1 LENISIAL
9 DSAEEEQALRNISA
23 KSSRLDK
30 QDAWGP
36 SPARDFRARR
46 SMPCLN
52 RDLSRGIVNAVRTRH
67 QGLDQLG
74 NTLVSKHSRREIDM
88 NTNIELQRDVLD
100 ELLYEPSVD
109 PAEIGITAKDG
120 IVTLSGKV
128 NSYAEKWS
136 AVRAAERVGRVRA
149 VVDEITVELPSKYQR
164 TDEDIAHAVLN
175 TLKWDVLVP
184 EERIKIHVENG
195 WIILKGTVD
204 YKHQQIAVENAIRNL
219 AGVKRITNHIKVAP
233 VTTPSEVKT
242 KIENAMRRAAEVDV
256 QKIHVD
262 VRGAKVI
269 LRGKVRSWAERNEAE
284 RAAWSAPGV
293 TEVDDGLLIAA

>member
-1 LENISIAL
+1 
-9 DSAEEEQALRNISA
+9 
-23 KSSRLDK
+23 
-30 QDAWGP
+30 
-36 SPARDFRARR
+36 
-46 SMPCLN
+46 
-52 RDLSRGIVNAVRTRH
+52 
-67 QGLDQLG
+67 
-74 NTLVSKHSRREIDM
+74 M

-184 EERIKIHVENG
+184 EERIKVHVENG

>member
-1 LENISIAL
+1 M
-9 DSAEEEQALRNISA
+9 
-23 KSSRLDK
+23 K
-30 QDAWGP
+30 
-36 SPARDFRARR
+36 
-46 SMPCLN
+46 
-52 RDLSRGIVNAVRTRH
+52 
-67 QGLDQLG
+67 
-74 NTLVSKHSRREIDM
+74 

-149 VVDEITVELPSKYQR
+149 VVDEITVELSSQYQR

-184 EERIKIHVENG
+184 EDRIKIHVENG

-219 AGVKRITNHIKVAP
+219 AGVKGITNHIKVAP